1 MRVPNTEKKLLDFA
15 RERVENCTHSQANR
29 AIAGANNLAFYEHGT
44 DGDGESLYNRTAVH
58 IDRTSSYLYGPGEI
72 RYAIGFDATEGES
85 WLARARAAS
94 KYLSREYRRS
104 DADIVFSHG
113 VLYGLIKGCTL
124 MKHNWMDSGS
134 LYPGL
139 DPQLVH
145 PEFFGVEREDLIRLE
160 EQPAMTHTMYLSK
173 ESIAD
178 LAEGRPDKDEILRK
192 LSRMG
197 GSSENGQRKNWLH
210 QTVLGG
216 TNPVGTVTATG
227 ARGMVSVSPASQ
239 TDFSPEVMA
248 NLLRVDEIWAVD
260 DEREDYTTLQL
271 VEGEILLEGKYR
283 HRNLTG
289 VNGMHPFSK
298 ICPDPVAGYFW
309 GRSEVSRVKVL
320 QQLLTERMED
330 VRRLLK
336 LQVKPS
342 RAFIGFQG
350 ITSQKMR
357 AALAPGGFLQEAT
370 PGAKIENLVPNIPEE
385 LLREIHQLSDMFD
398 EIGGFKPIL
407 QGQGEPGVRANAHA
421 RTLMRTASPKLRERA
436 LRVERDAE
444 ASASIVFKLLQA
456 KDARVFVSSEQE
468 QFLLKQMPNDYYVEV
483 DSHSG
488 SPVFI
493 DDARE
498 LAFALAKVGAAGPS
512 DVVRMAVADGHM
524 QDDLLASID
533 KREKARA
540 QFLKEHPEL
549 LSKGGKKKAA

>member
-29 AIAGANNLAFYEHGT
+29 AMDGATNLAFYEHGS
-44 DGDGESLYNRTAVH
+44 DNDEESLYNRTAVH

-104 DADIVFSHG
+104 DADIVFSQG
-113 VLYGLIKGCTL
+113 VLYGLIKGCTI
-124 MKHNWMDSGS
+124 MKHNWMDAGS

-160 EQPAMTHTMYLSK
+160 EQPAMTHTMYLAK
-173 ESIAD
+173 EQIAEM
-178 LAEGRPDKDEILRK
+178 AEGRPDESDIMKK
-192 LSRMG
+192 LARLG
-197 GSSENGQRKNWLH
+197 GATEAGQRKNWLH

-216 TNPVGTVTATG
+216 TQPVGSGTPTG
-227 ARGMVSVSPASQ
+227 AKGMVSVSPASQ
-239 TDFSPEVMA
+239 TEFSPEVMA
-248 NLLRVDEIWAVD
+248 NLLRVDEIWVVD

-289 VNGMHPFSK
+289 VNGLHPFSK

-320 QQLLTERMED
+320 QVLLTERMED
-330 VRRLLK
+330 IRRLLK
-336 LQVKPS
+336 LQVKPPK
-342 RAFIGFQG
+342 ALIGFSG
-350 ITSQKMR
+350 ITAQKMR
-357 AALAPGGFLQEAT
+357 AAMAPGGFIQEQSM
-370 PGAKIENLVPNIPEE
+370 GAKIESLVPNIPEE
-385 LLREIHQLSDMFD
+385 LLREIHQLSEMFD

-444 ASASIVFKLLQA
+444 CSAAITFKLLQA
-456 KDARVFVSSEQE
+456 KDARVFMSSAHE
-468 QFLLKQMPNDYYVEV
+468 QFLLKQMPKDYYVEV

-498 LAFALAKVGAAGPS
+498 MAFALNKIGAASPS
-512 DVVRMAVADGHM
+512 DVVRMVHPPM
-524 QDDLLASID
+524 EDDLLASIAR
-533 KREKARA
+533 REAARA
-540 QFLKEHPEL
+540 QFIKDHPEL
-549 LSKGGKKKAA
+549 LQKGGKKKAA